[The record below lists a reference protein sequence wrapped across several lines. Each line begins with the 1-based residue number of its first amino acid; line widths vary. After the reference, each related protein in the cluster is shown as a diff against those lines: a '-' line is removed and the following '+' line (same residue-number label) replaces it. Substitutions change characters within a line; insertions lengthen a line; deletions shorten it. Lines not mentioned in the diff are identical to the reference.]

1 MTVNITANVV
11 NVVFNYLLIE
21 GNFGFPRLEV
31 AGAAI
36 ATVIG
41 NAVGFS
47 LALRSLTRKDTY
59 LRLTLRDN
67 FRPDIPMLR
76 GLTRLGGSSMIEQAA
91 MRVGFFAYARIIAE
105 LGTNAFAAHQ
115 IAMQLMGL
123 SFTFADGISV
133 ASTSLVGQNLGRK
146 RPDLAMMYGKIG
158 QRFAFVVA
166 VALGVGSFLGRD
178 FFPLLFTQDRGIVAL
193 TAEIIMILAFIQPF
207 QTSQVVMGGSLRGAG
222 DTRYVALT
230 MLVTVM
236 LVRPLA
242 SLIFIYG
249 FQLGLAG
256 AWYAILFDQTLR
268 LAMLF
273 TRFSR
278 GKWAHIRV

>member
-1 MTVNITANVV
+1 
-11 NVVFNYLLIE
+11 
-21 GNFGFPRLEV
+21 
-31 AGAAI
+31 
-36 ATVIG
+36 
-41 NAVGFS
+41 
-47 LALRSLTRKDTY
+47 
-59 LRLTLRDN
+59 
-67 FRPDIPMLR
+67 
-76 GLTRLGGSSMIEQAA
+76 
-91 MRVGFFAYARIIAE
+91 
-105 LGTNAFAAHQ
+105 
-115 IAMQLMGL
+115 
-123 SFTFADGISV
+123 
-133 ASTSLVGQNLGRK
+133 
-146 RPDLAMMYGKIG
+146 
-158 QRFAFVVA
+158 
-166 VALGVGSFLGRD
+166 
-178 FFPLLFTQDRGIVAL
+178 
-193 TAEIIMILAFIQPF
+193 MILAFIQPF

-242 SLIFIYG
+242 SLVFIYG